1 MLEIYTLQRAERW
14 KRAVLGHKDTTVLI
28 SSNLGSAQPR
38 KTFLREDTTGPSCR
52 ALAYMGGS
60 GGGHPAWNSS
70 LLRFP
75 GAEFLAFGDILTVGS
90 RSRDPRHL
98 APSPKSHAKQTG
110 VMQLTEALRGERLAE
125 VPSGKVPDD
134 CFRKDPEFPGHHGN
148 LEVPPNIL
156 NKGVPRGHLHNL
168 LHGLRPETHFC
179 LSFLTF
185 WSLLRGFK
193 RAWVLKLPL
202 FLNRGENGG
211 LVPAGFRS

>member
-14 KRAVLGHKDTTVLI
+14 KRVVLGHEDAAVVI
-28 SSNLGSAQPR
+28 SSHLGSVQPR

-60 GGGHPAWNSS
+60 RGGHPAWNSS
-70 LLRFP
+70 LLWLP
-75 GAEFLAFGDILTVGS
+75 GAEFLAFGDILTVGY

-98 APSPKSHAKQTG
+98 APSPKSHPKQTG
-110 VMQLTEALRGERLAE
+110 VTQLTEALRGERLAK
-125 VPSGKVPDD
+125 VPGGKVPDD
-134 CFRKDPEFPGHHGN
+134 CFCKDPEFPGHHGN
-148 LEVPPNIL
+148 LEGPPNAL
-156 NKGVPRGHLHNL
+156 NKGVPRGHLRNL
-168 LHGLRPETHFC
+168 LRGLRPEKHFC

-185 WSLLRGFK
+185 WSLLSGFK
-193 RAWVLKLPL
+193 TAWILKLPP